1 MGKPDDTGR
10 TTAAAASHVL
20 TEINLLTLNCWAI
33 RHISSL
39 RQARIA
45 YIARI
50 LADAPPASSSS
61 SASSRSPS
69 SSTRT
74 SFSDEALPR
83 PDIVCLQEL
92 FTQED
97 YQTLR
102 RETRQ
107 SLPYGKFF
115 HGGPFG
121 AGLVILS
128 RWPID
133 ESSVHPYPLNGRPTA
148 FWRGDWYVGKGVARA
163 RVRFG
168 PDPVAHVLDVFNTHT
183 HSPYERGTDED
194 GNAYLCHRL
203 SQSWELAKLARA
215 SSRAGHLV
223 ACLGDF
229 NMLPGSLPHRIVT
242 SHSPL
247 RDAWL
252 VLHPDSALGPSSHP
266 SERARG
272 RGVPSAAFNLAEN
285 GATSNNVLNTWRW
298 DKDQLKKLRSGSPCD
313 VDPAAPDPRGQR
325 LDYIFVTTGQ
335 ERSPSPSGAGT
346 GPGWVVKSAA
356 VTFTDRHPELG
367 VSLSDHFAVQATITY
382 HTPAAAPLPITR
394 PQTPSTPLPTPSAD
408 ALRSG
413 AYLAPPDSPSSR
425 VSRHFTVPDFDY
437 DAQLHYHTDH
447 APTLTLSAYD
457 DILAI
462 IQKYTAREQSQRYWR
477 GAHFYAALAVW
488 IGCLIGICFTP
499 RWYAS
504 FILML
509 FGSLNLVAGTID
521 GLLSLLF
528 FNSELRALSEFE
540 WEIRN
545 AKAAASGELVAIA
558 DQSITGKL

>member
-1 MGKPDDTGR
+1 MGNPEDTGSS
-10 TTAAAASHVL
+10 TAAATTATASHIPS
-20 TEINLLTLNCWAI
+20 EIHLLTLNCWAL

-39 RQARIA
+39 RQPRIA
-45 YIARI
+45 YIARL
-50 LADAPPASSSS
+50 LADPPSS
-61 SASSRSPS
+61 SAA
-69 SSTRT
+69 
-74 SFSDEALPR
+74 SFSDEDALPR

-97 YQTLR
+97 YEVVR

-107 SLPYGKFF
+107 SHPYGKFF
-115 HGGPFG
+115 HAGAFG

-133 ESSVHPYPLNGRPTA
+133 ESSVHPYSLNGRPTA

-163 RVRFG
+163 RIRFG
-168 PDPVAHVLDVFNTHT
+168 PNPVKDVIDVFNTHT
-183 HSPYERGTDED
+183 HSPYERGADED

-203 SQSWELAKLARA
+203 SQSWELSKLVRA

-229 NMLPGSLPHRIVT
+229 NMLPHSLPHRIVT
-242 SHSPL
+242 SHTPL
-247 RDAWL
+247 RDSWL
-252 VLHPDSALGPSSHP
+252 VLHPDSARGPSSHP
-266 SERARG
+266 SERAR
-272 RGVPSAAFNLAEN
+272 RRPIPSVSFNLSEN

-335 ERSPSPSGAGT
+335 SESSDPSSSA
-346 GPGWVVKSAA
+346 GWVIKSAA
-356 VTFTDRHPELG
+356 VTFTDRHPDLG
-367 VSLSDHFAVQATITY
+367 VSLSDHFAVQATITR
-382 HTPAAAPLPITR
+382 HTPTAPPPPPAIR
-394 PQTPSTPLPTPSAD
+394 PTTPSTPLPTPSAD

-413 AYLAPPDSPSSR
+413 AFLAPPDSPSTRAPST
-425 VSRHFTVPDFDY
+425 FGVPDSDY
-437 DAQLHYHTDH
+437 DAQLHYRQTHTS
-447 APTLTLSAYD
+447 TLSLAAYD
-457 DILAI
+457 EILSLI
-462 IQKYTAREQSQRYWR
+462 HKYTAREQSQRYWR
-477 GAHFYAALAVW
+477 GVHFYVAIFAWVA
-488 IGCLIGICFTP
+488 CLVGVCFTP

-509 FGSLNLVAGTID
+509 FGSVCLVAGTID

-528 FNSELRALSEFE
+528 FNSELRALKEFE
-540 WEIRN
+540 WDMRN
-545 AKAAASGELVAIA
+545 AKAAASGELVVL
-558 DQSITGKL
+558 DGKS